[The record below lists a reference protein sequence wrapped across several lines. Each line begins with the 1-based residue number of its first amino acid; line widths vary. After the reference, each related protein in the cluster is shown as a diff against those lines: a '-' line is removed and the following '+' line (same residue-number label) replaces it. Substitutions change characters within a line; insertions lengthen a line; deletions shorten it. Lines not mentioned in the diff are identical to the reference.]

1 MPGPSNSNVKRK
13 RKSRGKDNKSQKI
26 LPVFAQSQ
34 LSQESTAQAQEP
46 PTDYKSN
53 LPSLPSLDDHVPG
66 TVEEVMLKQPFI
78 YDPGNGPRVR
88 IAKEFISSFF
98 AQPPAFDVSSALV
111 LLFIYFEKIN
121 VTVHWQI
128 IGSTMRRI
136 CTRRSPADALY
147 NIARRNCI
155 SE

>member
-13 RKSRGKDNKSQKI
+13 RKSRGKDNKSQKT
-26 LPVFAQSQ
+26 LPVFAQPQ
-34 LSQESTAQAQEP
+34 LSQESTAQEP

-53 LPSLPSLDDHVPG
+53 LPSLPPSPYLRTPSPLPYRLQNSKERLFSLDDHVPG

-98 AQPPAFDVSSALV
+98 AQPPAFDVSSVLV
-111 LLFIYFEKIN
+111 LLLLFFEKKKK
-121 VTVHWQI
+121 
-128 IGSTMRRI
+128 M
-136 CTRRSPADALY
+136 
-147 NIARRNCI
+147 
-155 SE
+155 

>member
-13 RKSRGKDNKSQKI
+13 SKSRGKDNKGQNI
-26 LPVFAQSQ
+26 LLVLAQSP
-34 LSQESTAQAQEP
+34 LSQESTAQEP

-53 LPSLPSLDDHVPG
+53 LPSLPPPAYLGTPSPLPYQSQNSKERSFSLDDHVPG

-98 AQPPAFDVSSALV
+98 AQPPAFDVGSVLV
-111 LLFIYFEKIN
+111 LFFETN
-121 VTVHWQI
+121 VTVQM
-128 IGSTMRRI
+128 IGSTMR
-136 CTRRSPADALY
+136 
-147 NIARRNCI
+147 
-155 SE
+155 

>member
-26 LPVFAQSQ
+26 LPVPAQPQ
-34 LSQESTAQAQEP
+34 LSQSTAQEP

-53 LPSLPSLDDHVPG
+53 LPSLPPPPYFRTPSPLPYRLQNSKERLFSLDDHVPG

-98 AQPPAFDVSSALV
+98 AQPPAFDVSSVLV
-111 LLFIYFEKIN
+111 LSFFLKKTN
-121 VTVHWQI
+121 VTVHWQM
-128 IGSTMRRI
+128 IGSTMR
-136 CTRRSPADALY
+136 
-147 NIARRNCI
+147 
-155 SE
+155 